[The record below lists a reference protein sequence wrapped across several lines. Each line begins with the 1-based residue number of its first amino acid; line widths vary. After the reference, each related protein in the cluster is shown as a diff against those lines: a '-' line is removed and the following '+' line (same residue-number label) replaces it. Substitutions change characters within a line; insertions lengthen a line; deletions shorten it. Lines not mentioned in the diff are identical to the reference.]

1 MGPQGV
7 ACLDV
12 GVPVRYSHQA
22 TEVVDPTDIEA
33 LVTLLDATLDRIGR
47 DLDLIRAP

>member
-1 MGPQGV
+1 MGPDGV
-7 ACLDV
+7 ACLDI

-33 LVTLLDATLDRIGR
+33 LVTLLDVTLDRI
-47 DLDLIRAP
+47 DHSLDLIRAP